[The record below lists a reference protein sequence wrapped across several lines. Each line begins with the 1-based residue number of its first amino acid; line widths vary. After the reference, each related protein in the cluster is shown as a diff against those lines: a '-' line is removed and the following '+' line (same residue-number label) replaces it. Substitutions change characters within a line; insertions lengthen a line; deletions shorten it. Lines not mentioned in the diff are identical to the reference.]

1 MASINPASRWILSD
15 PADRRSWSIGGMRR
29 LARSPAT
36 WADPYSWGLEYIN
49 VPQLVAARARCRRSR
64 ATACSSKAA
73 RSAAASNAWVG
84 KTQAVG
90 HRVIPLVRMNSATAS
105 PSSSFIVYSP
115 STTSRS
121 ARCLQANRPLREQQN
136 GYRPIAIMPEP
147 AFSSQVSSSYRQEV
161 VMVFG
166 KLPSK

>member
-1 MASINPASRWILSD
+1 
-15 PADRRSWSIGGMRR
+15 MRR

-49 VPQLVAARARCRRSR
+49 FPQLVAARARCRRSR

-115 STTSRS
+115 STTSRL
-121 ARCLQANRPLREQQN
+121 ARCLQANRPLRERQN

-147 AFSSQVSSSYRQEV
+147 AFRHRCRPHTVRKSSWFLANYRQNKCV
-161 VMVFG
+161 QLRALSAYDITPMF
-166 KLPSK
+166 